1 VLEGLTGHE
10 IDQRDA
16 DAHGSVQIAVVRRQG
31 CMTTIH
37 HSIFLPTGFMGELG
51 EGDPVAAHAHLTDL
65 VLTAERCGFHT
76 AWVLDHLH
84 TVPPSQANLFE
95 CWTFVA
101 GLLRDTSRLRVG
113 NLVTANGYRHPV
125 IQAKMA
131 ATADVLGNGR
141 LTFGI
146 GAGWYEPDFAALGIP
161 FADGPA
167 RLRQLGEALQ
177 IIRSLWTQEQTSF
190 SGEHYQV
197 HGATGAPRRPHVPIM
212 VAGGGEKVTLPLV
225 ARYGD
230 QCNMLAGP
238 KDLERKFAIIDRH
251 CEAIGRD
258 PAQIHRTATTT
269 CLVADTDEQALAQF
283 PPGAGDLWDGDVREY
298 GLIGS
303 PDTIRERIAGYAAAG
318 VDELII
324 GFAMPDLTEAVRRY
338 ADEFIAAGTPGIS
351 RGRRC

>member
-1 VLEGLTGHE
+1 
-10 IDQRDA
+10 
-16 DAHGSVQIAVVRRQG
+16 
-31 CMTTIH
+31 MTTIN

-51 EGDPVAAHAHLTDL
+51 EGDPVAAHAYVTQL

-84 TVPPSQANLFE
+84 TVPPSQGTLFE
-95 CWTFVA
+95 CWTLVA
-101 GLLRDTSRLRVG
+101 GLLRDTSRLRIG

-131 ATADVLGNGR
+131 ATADVLGDGR

-161 FADGPA
+161 FTDARA
-167 RLRQLGEALQ
+167 RLHQLGEALE
-177 IIRSLWTQEQTSF
+177 IIRSLWTQDETSF
-190 SGEHYQV
+190 SGEHYEV
-197 HGATGAPRRPHVPIM
+197 KGAICAPRRPNVPIM
-212 VAGGGEKVTLPLV
+212 VAGGGEQVTLKLV

-230 QCNMLAGP
+230 LCNMLAGP
-238 KDLERKFAIIDRH
+238 EDLERKFAIIDRH
-251 CEAIGRD
+251 CESIGRD
-258 PAQIHRTATTT
+258 PAKIRRTATTT
-269 CLVADTDEQALAQF
+269 CLIADTDEEAQAQF

-303 PDTIRERIAGYAAAG
+303 PDTIRERIARYADAG

-324 GFAMPDLTEAVRRY
+324 GFAMPDLPEAVRRY
-338 ADEFIAAGTPGIS
+338 SEEFIAGATPQEPAGQGVL
-351 RGRRC
+351 RQG